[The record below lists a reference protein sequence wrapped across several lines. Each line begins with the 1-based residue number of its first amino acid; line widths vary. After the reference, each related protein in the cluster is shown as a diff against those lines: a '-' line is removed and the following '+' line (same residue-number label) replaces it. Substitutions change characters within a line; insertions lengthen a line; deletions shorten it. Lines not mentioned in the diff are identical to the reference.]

1 MFFLIQ
7 GSLDLDSRVFRV
19 SERFGFCNAQE
30 DVLQFEFHEQC
41 PGEAFRKGFDQI
53 KPACRNISRNPV
65 GDLFV
70 IEGISKVIV
79 CGSLPDGSRE
89 LKVDDDLL
97 FPDPFPG
104 KRSDNAADLKSLNEY
119 FIYHIRSVAFHGV
132 LFNRRHGTG
141 ERLREQNSTRLGG
154 SFSVNYRIMSTPMAV
169 SVQSKPLCPLF
180 GTCGGCQY
188 QDISYEEE
196 LSRKEGLLKEL
207 LSKEL
212 DLPENVFE
220 PITAS
225 PESYYY
231 RNRLDLTLR
240 KRNNGERQMGFMLP
254 GTQRLQEVSVCPIAR
269 KEINAFLPVLKEEAV
284 RKLPDDYKTANLVV
298 RVGEEGKVAWGGIG
312 RRSLRMKEEDY
323 FWTLVRGRKIFYALD
338 TFFQANLSILEK
350 IVSRIESLI
359 AWRKDTVFLDLYSG
373 VGLFGIALA
382 DRAKEVVMIEEVGDS
397 VTLARFNVSHHN
409 LGHVKILAGKVET
422 HLPEVLKELD
432 NRPCVAL
439 IDPPRG
445 GLAAS
450 AIETLGKARTLGSLL
465 YLSCSPGSL
474 ARDLKHL
481 AKVGWEVRKIMPFD
495 FFPRTR
501 HLETLVWLGRL

>member
-1 MFFLIQ
+1 MLT
-7 GSLDLDSRVFRV
+7 
-19 SERFGFCNAQE
+19 
-30 DVLQFEFHEQC
+30 
-41 PGEAFRKGFDQI
+41 
-53 KPACRNISRNPV
+53 PAAIS
-65 GDLFV
+65 
-70 IEGISKVIV
+70 
-79 CGSLPDGSRE
+79 
-89 LKVDDDLL
+89 
-97 FPDPFPG
+97 
-104 KRSDNAADLKSLNEY
+104 
-119 FIYHIRSVAFHGV
+119 
-132 LFNRRHGTG
+132 T
-141 ERLREQNSTRLGG
+141 
-154 SFSVNYRIMSTPMAV
+154 
-169 SVQSKPLCPLF
+169 QSKPLCPLF

-207 LSKEL
+207 FSREL

-220 PITAS
+220 PITSS

-254 GTQRLQEVSVCPIAR
+254 GTQRLQEVAVCSIAR
-269 KEINAFLPVLKEEAV
+269 KEINDFLPVLKTEAV
-284 RKLPDDYKTANLVV
+284 RKLPEDYKTANLVV

-323 FWTLVRGRKIFYALD
+323 FWTTVRGRKIFYALD

-359 AWRKDTVFLDLYSG
+359 EWREDTVFLDLYSG

-397 VTLARFNVSHHN
+397 VTLARFNVNYHR
-409 LGHVKILAGKVET
+409 LDHVKIFAGKVET
-422 HLPEVLKELD
+422 HLPEVLKEMD
-432 NRPCVAL
+432 GRSCVAL

-450 AIETLGKARTLGSLL
+450 AIETLGGARSLGSLF
-465 YLSCSPGSL
+465 YLSCSPESL

-481 AKVGWEVRKIMPFD
+481 AKVGWKVRKIMPFD

-501 HLETLVWLGRL
+501 HLETLVWLARS